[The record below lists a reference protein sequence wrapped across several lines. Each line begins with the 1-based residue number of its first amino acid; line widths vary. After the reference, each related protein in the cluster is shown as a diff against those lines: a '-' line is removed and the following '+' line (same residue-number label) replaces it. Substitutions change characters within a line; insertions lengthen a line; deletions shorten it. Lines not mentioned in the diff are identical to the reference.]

1 MSVCTLGQKLL
12 PSFCLLR
19 NVTRLSQKVQN
30 RHIQSTRILFKKEL
44 VPRPKNTAFDNEN
57 RNKETF
63 LAAINMYYTRDVQ
76 RRGHVEF
83 IYSAL
88 NHMEEFGVHRD
99 LEAYKNI
106 LDILPKGK
114 MIPTNVFQ
122 AEFMHYPKQQQCAID
137 LLEKMEDNGVIP
149 DPETETMIMNTF
161 GKHGHPMKKLMR
173 MSYWMPKF
181 KNASPWAL
189 PQTIPN
195 SNLEIGKLAVTRMCS
210 IDPAS
215 TVETFQTKELEDS
228 IDDTWIVSGQSPIQ
242 QELLEKLESHKAVYV
257 EGGFP
262 IWLRRTTINYF
273 ILRCEPVPLSKKD
286 FDLRSQFDFDDVSQ
300 LKSWILGEENLTPKD
315 VIVQP
320 SVHEQE
326 DGTILA
332 IAVTGTSSKDS
343 LLSWIRFLERK
354 NPHLAN
360 LSVIFATSSPLGEV
374 TAFIE
379 NGVDSLQDNPKITD
393 GSGS

>member
-1 MSVCTLGQKLL
+1 MVRICYFLCSLL
-12 PSFCLLR
+12 DEIEFS
-19 NVTRLSQKVQN
+19 
-30 RHIQSTRILFKKEL
+30 IL
-44 VPRPKNTAFDNEN
+44 
-57 RNKETF
+57 
-63 LAAINMYYTRDVQ
+63 I
-76 RRGHVEF
+76 
-83 IYSAL
+83 
-88 NHMEEFGVHRD
+88 
-99 LEAYKNI
+99 
-106 LDILPKGK
+106 
-114 MIPTNVFQ
+114 
-122 AEFMHYPKQQQCAID
+122 KQWSIFN
-137 LLEKMEDNGVIP
+137 LGVIP

-273 ILRCEPVPLSKKD
+273 ILRSEPVPLSKKD
-286 FDLRSQFDFDDVSQ
+286 FDLRSQFDFDGKLNSCNQD
-300 LKSWILGEENLTPKD
+300 KTD
-315 VIVQP
+315 VIIY
-320 SVHEQE
+320 S
-326 DGTILA
+326 TYL
-332 IAVTGTSSKDS
+332 KM
-343 LLSWIRFLERK
+343 
-354 NPHLAN
+354 LAN
-360 LSVIFATSSPLGEV
+360 
-374 TAFIE
+374 
-379 NGVDSLQDNPKITD
+379 
-393 GSGS
+393 

>member
-1 MSVCTLGQKLL
+1 MSVCTLSHKLL
-12 PSFCLLR
+12 PSFCSLR
-19 NVTRLSQKVQN
+19 NITCLSQKVQN
-30 RHIQSTRILFKKEL
+30 RNIHLTRIIFKKEL
-44 VPRPKNTAFDNEN
+44 VLKSSNINFDSED
-57 RNKETF
+57 RSKETF
-63 LAAINMYYTRDVQ
+63 LAAINMYYTREVH

-88 NHMEEFGVHRD
+88 SHMEEFGLHRD
-99 LEAYKNI
+99 LETYKKI

-137 LLEKMEDNGVIP
+137 LLEKMEDNGVMP
-149 DPETETMIMNTF
+149 DPEVETMIMNIF

-181 KNASPWAL
+181 KHASPWPL
-189 PQTIPN
+189 PETIPN
-195 SNLEIGKLAVTRMCS
+195 SNLEIGKLAVARMCS
-210 IDPAS
+210 VDPAS
-215 TVETFQTKELEDS
+215 IIETFETKELEDS

-242 QELLEKLESHKAVYV
+242 QELLEKIEAQKTVYI

-262 IWLRRTTINYF
+262 IWLRRTSINYF
-273 ILRCEPVPLSKKD
+273 ILRSEPIAPSKKE
-286 FDLRSQFDFDDVSQ
+286 FDLHSQFDFDDVSQ
-300 LKSWILGEENLTPKD
+300 LQSWILGEENLTSKD
-315 VIVQP
+315 VIVEP
-320 SVHEQE
+320 SIHEQE

-354 NPHLAN
+354 NPHLAK
-360 LSVIFATSSPLGEV
+360 LSIIFSTNSPLGEV
-374 TAFIE
+374 TPFIE
-379 NGVDSLQDNPKITD
+379 SGVDALQDNPKITD

>member
-1 MSVCTLGQKLL
+1 MSVCTLSHKLL

-19 NVTRLSQKVQN
+19 NVTLRQKVQN
-30 RHIQSTRILFKKEL
+30 RHFQLTRIFFKKEL
-44 VPRPKNTAFDNEN
+44 VFKPNSKSFDTED
-57 RNKETF
+57 RSKETF
-63 LAAINMYYTRDVQ
+63 LAAIKMYYTRDVQ

-88 NHMEEFGVHRD
+88 SHMEEFGVHRD
-99 LEAYKNI
+99 LEAYKKI

-149 DPETETMIMNTF
+149 DAETEAMIMNTF

-173 MSYWMPKF
+173 MSYWLPKF
-181 KNASPWAL
+181 KNASPWPL

-195 SNLEIGKLAVTRMCS
+195 SNLEIAKLAVARMCS
-210 IDPAS
+210 VDPAS
-215 TVETFQTKELEDS
+215 TIDIFQTKELEDS
-228 IDDTWIVSGQSPIQ
+228 IDDTWIVSGQSIIQ
-242 QELLEKLESHKAVYV
+242 QELLEKLEAQKPVYV

-262 IWLRRTTINYF
+262 IWLRKTSINYF
-273 ILRCEPVPLSKKD
+273 ILRSEPVVPTEKEL
-286 FDLRSQFDFDDVSQ
+286 DLHSQFDFDDVSKLQ
-300 LKSWILGEENLTPKD
+300 SWILGEEDLTPKD

-332 IAVTGTSSKDS
+332 IGVTGTSSKDS
-343 LLSWIRFLERK
+343 LLSWIRFLEKK

-374 TAFIE
+374 APSIE
-379 NGVDSLQDNPKITD
+379 SGINNSQDQPKITD
-393 GSGS
+393 GSTS